1 MSVNKPAI
9 SGSHVRTPGP
19 HDRVTGFLY
28 NWINGIVFTDVCL
41 HHQLLQLHTQTHTH
55 KQSDSDIQTREP
67 TYAAHTPAMC
77 QHDCVIFTG
86 SKNLQKFL
94 YNRHAKTKTDA
105 PETLWHLWVPERYNQ
120 SGFVALVKYECSPP
134 KVDAKG
140 DDYGT
145 LGHTSLY

>member
-1 MSVNKPAI
+1 MFVCTI
-9 SGSHVRTPGP
+9 SFFS
-19 HDRVTGFLY
+19 
-28 NWINGIVFTDVCL
+28 C
-41 HHQLLQLHTQTHTH
+41 TH
-55 KQSDSDIQTREP
+55 KHQQSDSDIQTREP

-77 QHDCVIFTG
+77 QNDCVIFTG

-145 LGHTSLY
+145 LGLSRSYKSLLAGHIISEVPSIK